1 MILAGDIG
9 GTKTHLAL
17 YEWTTDRIEPVHA
30 DTFHSADYQALE
42 EVVDEFLSTLPS
54 KTSPHESLAVK
65 QDDET
70 ESDAEVSLPPEL
82 PPDLTTLTAACFGVA
97 GPVLD
102 NRCRTTN
109 LPWVVDGSALA
120 QRFDIAQVRL
130 LNDLEAT
137 AHGLLL
143 LRPDEVVVLNAGTP
157 PKKKQALALIAA
169 GTGLGEC
176 ILCWDGTRYLPM
188 PSEGGHTDFAPNSD
202 NEIELLRHLRGS
214 YLHVSYER
222 IVSGPGLHAVY
233 EYLRDTKKNEPTWLA
248 EKIKVGDS
256 AAEIAQAGL
265 NGQAEIAVQAL
276 EMFTSIYGAEA
287 GNLALKGLTLDGVY
301 VAGGIAPKLLKK
313 LQDGSFMR
321 GFINKGRYKRLMTQI
336 PVKVVINDKTALL
349 GAASVAARMVPTV
362 S

>member
-9 GTKTHLAL
+9 GTKTNLAI
-17 YEWTTDRIEPVHA
+17 YEWTTDRIEPVHT
-30 DTFHSADYQALE
+30 DSFHSSDYQALE
-42 EVVDEFLSTLPS
+42 DILEEFLAAYPA
-54 KTSPHESLAVK
+54 KTPPENQLTEEV
-65 QDDET
+65 DDEVAAAPAPV
-70 ESDAEVSLPPEL
+70 DRPPEPL
-82 PPDLTTLTAACFGVA
+82 RLTAACFGVA
-97 GPVLD
+97 GPVID

-109 LPWVVDGSALA
+109 LPWVIDGAVLA
-120 QRFDIAQVRL
+120 QRFDIPQVRL

-137 AHGLLL
+137 AHGILL
-143 LRPDEVVVLNAGTP
+143 LRPDEVVVLNAGAP

-176 ILCWDGTRYLPM
+176 ILCWDGNRYLPM

-202 NEIELLRHLRGS
+202 SEIDLLRHLRGS

-248 EKIKVGDS
+248 EKIKVGDP

-265 NGQAEIAVQAL
+265 NRQAEIAIQAL
-276 EMFTSIYGAEA
+276 EMFASIYGAEA

-321 GFINKGRYKRLMTQI
+321 GFTNKGRYKRLMTQI

-349 GAASVAARMVPTV
+349 GAASVAARLVGSTLP
-362 S
+362 